1 MKKINTKKINLG
13 LIIIFTTIFL
23 RRFVQL
29 PDFIYGLGVGISS
42 TLTAIW
48 IYEFRNMNKILE
60 TNK

>member
-29 PDFIYGLGVGISS
+29 PDFIYSLGVGISS